1 MEGTEEERIEAGI
14 RATEE
19 FFASLGMPIHLGE
32 LLGHAASEEEILA
45 FTDEC
50 SYEKSRSIGSFR
62 VLAYEDIRNIYSRA

>member
-1 MEGTEEERIEAGI
+1 
-14 RATEE
+14 
-19 FFASLGMPIHLGE
+19 MPIHLGE

-50 SYEKSRSIGSFR
+50 SYQKSRSIGSFR